1 MEWAKWKEKTTKQRA
16 KKERIM
22 FEYCPM
28 IKAKCSFAAMRK
40 EVLHCGLQTGNAEQ
54 TKVINMFKCP
64 KDDIKKKS
72 KRR

>member
-1 MEWAKWKEKTTKQRA
+1 
-16 KKERIM
+16 M

-28 IKAKCSFAAMRK
+28 INAKCSFAAMRK